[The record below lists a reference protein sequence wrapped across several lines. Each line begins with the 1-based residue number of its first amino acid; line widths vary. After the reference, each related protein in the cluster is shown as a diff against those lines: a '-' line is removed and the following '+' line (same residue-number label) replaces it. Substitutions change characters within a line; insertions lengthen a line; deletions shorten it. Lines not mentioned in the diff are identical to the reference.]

1 MTRSGSNDELEL
13 ARRLG
18 QRDAGA
24 MRTLYDK
31 YAGYLTAVC
40 SRYVICDEDIKDVLQ
55 ESFIKIFTSADRFD
69 YRGEGSLKAWVTR
82 VVVNE
87 SLGFLKRSEKFAD
100 ILYEEELPDVA
111 EEEEGPS
118 VSDVP
123 PEVVH
128 ELIRQLPAGYR
139 AVFNLFVMEKKS
151 HKEIAQTLH
160 IKENSS
166 ASQLFKAKELLARK
180 IKEYNT
186 MNYGRAV
193 D

>member
-1 MTRSGSNDELEL
+1 MTRSGSNDEQVLSK
-13 ARRLG
+13 RLRH
-18 QRDAGA
+18 RDAEA
-24 MRTLYDK
+24 MRILYDK

-40 SRYVICDEDIKDVLQ
+40 SRYVICDEDVKDVLQ
-55 ESFIKIFTSADRFD
+55 ESFIKIFTSADKFD

-87 SLGFLKRSEKFAD
+87 SLCFLRRSEKFAD

-118 VSDVP
+118 VNDVP

-180 IKEYNT
+180 IKAYNT
-186 MNYGRAV
+186 MNYGRTV

>member
-24 MRTLYDK
+24 MRTLYER

>member
-1 MTRSGSNDELEL
+1 MTRSGSNDEQVLSK
-13 ARRLG
+13 RLRH
-18 QRDAGA
+18 RDAEA
-24 MRTLYDK
+24 MRILYDK

-40 SRYVICDEDIKDVLQ
+40 SRYVICDEDVKDVLQ
-55 ESFIKIFTSADRFD
+55 ESFIKIFTSADKFD

-87 SLGFLKRSEKFAD
+87 SLCFLKRSEKFAD

-111 EEEEGPS
+111 EEEEEPS

-180 IKEYNT
+180 IKAYNT
-186 MNYGRAV
+186 MNYGRTV